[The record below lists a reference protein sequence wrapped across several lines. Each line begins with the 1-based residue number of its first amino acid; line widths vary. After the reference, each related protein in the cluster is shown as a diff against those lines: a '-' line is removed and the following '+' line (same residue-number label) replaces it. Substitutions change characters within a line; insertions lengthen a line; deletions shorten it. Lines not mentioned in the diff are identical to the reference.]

1 MKLALRSGIF
11 FFIAIQLCFGLSVHA
26 DTPTKVD
33 SLKNRLAEVYG
44 IEKLQVYVALIANLR
59 NIDPVISVKYGK
71 EALLLADSLDHKPL
85 KAKILNEQGV
95 CYKKLNITEKALQLH
110 LESLHLFENMN
121 DSIGIAYTLANI
133 GNVYHQYGEL
143 EKALDYHFRALFL
156 KEYLNDE
163 PQIAYSQ
170 NAIGMILSE
179 MEENTRALDFFISA
193 MAIFKKHNKV
203 LELAN
208 VYSNIGKVMI
218 RTDRIE
224 EAKSYFNKAYEVY
237 VATKTEY
244 GEALVLNNLAEL
256 DFKNN
261 AFEEAIK
268 KLDRSGE
275 IARALN
281 NLEILHFNY
290 KLRKEIYKR
299 QNKFKEAVVLAEKAA
314 ELKDSLVSER
324 RNYEIE
330 ELQVKYE
337 TQKIDSEN
345 VILKLKIKE
354 QSYKLQY
361 TIAGAFILI
370 LFLVAFF
377 ILRLFLRK
385 KKAADMLTELNQS
398 LEQRV
403 EERTKELNQLIKEK
417 QIAYNSLKQSEERL
431 NVINDTSP
439 YGIAVTNAEG
449 KIVFLNQRL
458 TETTGL
464 IGNDFTDSSWIG
476 YILHEDRKNVESY
489 WQNAHKY
496 QGNLPELKFRL
507 RNANNF
513 RWIKMK
519 GAPMRDDNN
528 FVGLVVV
535 FENIT
540 ESEKFEHDL
549 IIAKNKAEESDLLKS
564 AFLANMSHEI
574 RTPMNAIL
582 GFSDLLSSDEYSS
595 EEKIE
600 FVDMIRSSGKILL
613 NLINDIIDISKIE
626 AGELKIQH
634 TTFKV
639 VNVLDEQYQNFR
651 QQLNHNGKKNVRLIF
666 SGRNEILNSE
676 ITTDKHRLTQIL
688 TNLLSN
694 ASKFTLK
701 GQIEFGMIQVGK
713 EYEFFVKDTG
723 IGIPEAKLEI
733 IFQRF
738 RQADDSHTRIYGGT
752 GLGLAITKNLTQL
765 LGGNIWVESV
775 ENKGTAFYFTLP
787 ANELGSQ
794 HEGFY
799 PDFSSKTILIAED
812 VGANFTLLNGMLR
825 YTNVNVLHADNG
837 LITVDMALEAQPD
850 LILMDIQMPELD
862 GIKAFQQLKK
872 RQFKKP
878 IVAISAFAQ
887 SEDEERFLRLGFDS
901 YLSKPLSIEKVMA
914 VLRLFLEDKTQQK
927 K

>member
-1 MKLALRSGIF
+1 MKLALRSSIF
-11 FFIAIQLCFGLSVHA
+11 FFIAIQLFVGLSVHA
-26 DTPTKVD
+26 FTPTKVD
-33 SLKNRLAEVYG
+33 SLKNRLTQVYG
-44 IEKLQVYVALIANLR
+44 LEKLQLYVVLIANLR
-59 NIDPVISVKYGK
+59 NIDPATGVKYGK
-71 EALLLADSLDHKPL
+71 EALLLADSLDHQPL

-95 CYKKLNITEKALQLH
+95 CYKKLNIPEKALQLH

-121 DSIGIAYTLANI
+121 DSTGISYTLANI
-133 GNVYHQYGEL
+133 GNVYHQYGEF

-156 KEYLNDE
+156 KEYLNNE

-170 NAIGMILSE
+170 NAIGMVLSD
-179 MEENTRALDFFISA
+179 MEDNTRALDFFISA
-193 MAIFKKHNKV
+193 MAIYKKHNKA

-218 RTDRIE
+218 RTDRTE
-224 EAKSYFNKAYEVY
+224 EAEMYINRAFEVY
-237 VATKTEY
+237 KSAQIEY

-256 DFKNN
+256 DFKKN
-261 AFEEAIK
+261 ALDDASK
-268 KLDRSGE
+268 KLERSEE
-275 IARALN
+275 IGLKLN

-290 KLRKEIYKR
+290 KLRKEIAKR
-299 QNKFKEAVVLAEKAA
+299 QGNFKEALALAEKAA
-314 ELKDSLVSER
+314 ILKDSLVNER

-337 TQKIDSEN
+337 TQKLDSEN
-345 VILKLKIKE
+345 VILKLRIKE
-354 QSYKLQY
+354 QSYKFQY
-361 TIAGAFILI
+361 TLAGAFILI

-385 KKAADMLTELNQS
+385 MKAADMLTALNLG

-403 EERTKELNQLIKEK
+403 EERTKELNQQIKEK

-449 KIVFLNQRL
+449 KIVILNQRL

-464 IGNDFTDSSWIG
+464 NDKDFTDSSWISH
-476 YILHEDRKNVESY
+476 ILHEDRKNVESY

-496 QGNLPELKFRL
+496 QGSLPELKFRL
-507 RNANNF
+507 RSANNI

-535 FENIT
+535 LENIT
-540 ESEKFEHDL
+540 ESKQFEHDL

-595 EEKIE
+595 DEKIE
-600 FVDMIRSSGKILL
+600 FVDMIRSSGKLLL

-651 QQLNHNGKKNVRLIF
+651 QQLNQNGKKNVRLIL

-701 GQIEFGMIQVGK
+701 GQIEFGMIQVGN

-723 IGIPEAKLEI
+723 IGIPESKLEV

-752 GLGLAITKNLTQL
+752 GLGLAITKNLTHL
-765 LGGNIWVESV
+765 LGGNIWIESV
-775 ENKGTAFYFTLP
+775 ENKGTAFYFTIP
-787 ANELGSQ
+787 ANELGSH

-799 PDFSSKTILIAED
+799 PDFNTKTILIAED
-812 VGANFTLLNGMLR
+812 VNANFTLLNGMLR
-825 YTNVNVLHADNG
+825 YTNVKVLHADNG
-837 LITVDMALEAQPD
+837 FIAVDMALETQPD

-862 GIKAFQQLKK
+862 GVKAFQQLKK

-914 VLRLFLEDKTQQK
+914 VLRLFLEEKPQQK